1 MLVRWIIKY
10 VVFSLIPIVLSVCV
24 TSIVRRKRY
33 LNVLVL
39 CTKITFVKIK
49 QLWSCLVTFILLTFS
64 YITPKLTKYVIQ
76 AHFWLDDGSR
86 GSSWTVGRSVQIIL
100 GAGPGGGAAGL
111 ILNKGDLTSN
121 KPLSLT
127 SPSRWN
133 KTIWKIGKLILLDI
147 LPKTEHREKFL
158 FRFCWLEFWEMISR

>member
-1 MLVRWIIKY
+1 MANTGETGRTVCKECELDGILSTI
-10 VVFSLIPIVLSVCV
+10 FSLIPVVLSVCV
-24 TSIVRRKRY
+24 NSIVRRKCY
-33 LNVLVL
+33 LNVLIL
-39 CTKITFVKIK
+39 CTKITLVKIK

-121 KPLSLT
+121 KPVSLT
-127 SPSRWN
+127 SPHPADE
-133 KTIWKIGKLILLDI
+133 IKLFERLGN
-147 LPKTEHREKFL
+147 
-158 FRFCWLEFWEMISR
+158 